1 MSLDHAREQL
11 LPKLEDG
18 SFGVLMTEDW
28 PSAERLVLD
37 WWDAYQKFERDDTFD
52 TAWSDQRM
60 SLRWCGRGLDFS
72 FKGVEATRIDAVK
85 NTDGSF
91 PSVTYGNLTSNVGV
105 KGVMARLDP
114 KVFLP
119 YAGGVSRKT
128 ELGLHDL
135 SASILRS
142 NAPITK
148 QLFNAGSFAG
158 KNPTQIRDVLTGMRK
173 DAKGAPY
180 YVFMP
185 LSKPADQKVFHF
197 LNDLAKQNRNSQ
209 LYPLVREI
217 RSKMTR
223 VKLACEHDMGTGFLA
238 AKPDNPVNP
247 KFRYGHQ
254 KTTKE
259 RVSGSLKSGR
269 DNSRELIAAR
279 KSQAMAYDQMLK
291 KATGV
296 NEVTIAYRYHD
307 SHRGAGEHFPLAA
320 ELTVRNVNGNDEVG
334 FQCFLIKDGGV
345 IDTTNMRWIPNEPT
359 KAEK

>member
-11 LPKLEDG
+11 LPKLVNG
-18 SFGVLMTEDW
+18 SFGALVKEDW
-28 PSAERLVLD
+28 PSARQLVVD

-52 TAWSDQRM
+52 TAWSEQRM
-60 SLRWCGRGLDFS
+60 SLRWCGRGLDYS
-72 FKGVEATRIDAVK
+72 FKGVEATRID
-85 NTDGSF
+85 TGE
-91 PSVTYGNLTSNVGV
+91 SVTYGKLISNVGV

-142 NAPITK
+142 NAPITT
-148 QLFNAGSFAG
+148 QLFNAGSFA
-158 KNPTQIRDVLTGMRK
+158 KKTPTQIRDVLK
-173 DAKGAPY
+173 ELQKASKGEPY

-197 LNDLAKQNRNSQ
+197 LNDLAKQKRDSP

-238 AKPDNPVNP
+238 AKPDNAVNP

-254 KTTKE
+254 KTTKT
-259 RVSGSLKSGR
+259 RASSGLLVPGVE
-269 DNSRELIAAR
+269 NSPELIAAR
-279 KSQAMAYDQMLK
+279 KSQAMAYDEMLK
-291 KATGV
+291 KAKGV

-307 SHRGAGEHFPLAA
+307 SHKGAGERFPLAA
-320 ELTVRNVNGNDEVG
+320 ELTVRNLNGKDEVG
-334 FQCFLIKDGGV
+334 FQCFSIKEGGV
-345 IDTTNMRWIPNEPT
+345 IDTTNMRWIPDVPT
-359 KAEK
+359 KPDK